1 MRLAVDLYGTRVGAL
16 EGDARTF
23 DFTPSEE
30 GIDRFG
36 MNSRVLSVSI
46 PLAPVL
52 RRDHA
57 NRRRNWFGELP
68 VAG

>member
-46 PLAPVL
+46 PLARAREGKLGLQDVQQL
-52 RRDHA
+52 TID
-57 NRRRNWFGELP
+57 
-68 VAG
+68 